1 MKKFFDKDIAAE
13 AGYLT
18 ALEIAAASE
27 QLHAELTAMAA
38 LRKAQGRPSLE
49 EEEAEEAEDKAFFRE
64 LVAEGFPLDPDVVAW
79 ALAD

>member
-49 EEEAEEAEDKAFFRE
+49 EEEAEDKAFFRE